1 MVARQT
7 VVMRVP
13 RTFAFVDLSG
23 FTRFTDLHGDDEAV
37 AVLAQFRTAVRS
49 IASDEGVRI
58 AKWLGD
64 GAMLVA
70 VEGPSLVSAV
80 VEVQERFALDGLLPV
95 RAGLALG
102 SRHPLRGRRLHR
114 RRGEPRVAAL
124 RSRAAVRGARHRR
137 GRRTS
142 CRASVA
148 ALPVGPKPI
157 PGFGAP
163 ISVVR
168 LTRIP
173 GPDPA
178 GRRSSVPHVN
188 TLRLERDGHVGRLVL
203 ARPDKLNSFTAEMWD
218 ELRTLGQELVADPGD
233 LRALIVI
240 GEGRAFSSG
249 IDTSVFT
256 TGVRAQRP
264 RRRRARRE
272 PGGRHGDAHAGVVL
286 VARDRAV
293 RDHRRGA
300 RLRAR
305 RGSADRARVRHPDLR
320 SRHERRPA
328 RVQVRDHPGPRWHAA
343 PPAPRRSRARPRR

>member
-7 VVMRVP
+7 VAMRVP

-95 RAGLALG
+95 RAGLAWGRVILFEG
-102 SRHPLRGRRLHR
+102 DDYTGGAVNLASRLCDLAQPFEVLATA
-114 RRGEPRVAAL
+114 EVAHEL
-124 RSRAAVRGARHRR
+124 PGA
-137 GRRTS
+137 
-142 CRASVA
+142 VA
-148 ALPVGPKPI
+148 ALPVGPKQI

-173 GPDPA
+173 GPDPQA
-178 GRRSSVPHVN
+178 DEVAFRS
-188 TLRLERDGHVGRLVL
+188 
-203 ARPDKLNSFTAEMWD
+203 
-218 ELRTLGQELVADPGD
+218 
-233 LRALIVI
+233 
-240 GEGRAFSSG
+240 
-249 IDTSVFT
+249 
-256 TGVRAQRP
+256 
-264 RRRRARRE
+264 
-272 PGGRHGDAHAGVVL
+272 
-286 VARDRAV
+286 
-293 RDHRRGA
+293 
-300 RLRAR
+300 
-305 RGSADRARVRHPDLR
+305 
-320 SRHERRPA
+320 
-328 RVQVRDHPGPRWHAA
+328 
-343 PPAPRRSRARPRR
+343 